1 MFIVDCA
8 QFIVGRRRNCTSV
21 LWITVDKK
29 NSTVLWKLCITKIVR
44 ITVVHCSKPVEQR
57 LNMNYSINTALC
69 WFRLW
74 SGPSK
79 LIPTFL
85 SQGSTTKLAP
95 GIKWKKP
102 FQVKEWIQLSNSLSK
117 TAALEDNIRG
127 WKWWNGK
134 GVRLDQIQKGLASW
148 PLLAA
153 CLRHAHQHPPKTNIG
168 TNAAQNHPQI
178 CHYWKPS
185 EQIVHGSILCRFNC
199 IHDAK
204 EETLDIQ
211 TWLLCVAIG
220 NDPRSK
226 HARIF
231 LSLTKHRIN

>member
-1 MFIVDCA
+1 MFIVA
-8 QFIVGRRRNCTSV
+8 RTQFIVGRRRNCTSV

-57 LNMNYSINTALC
+57 LNMTYSINTALC

-79 LIPTFL
+79 LIHTFL

-102 FQVKEWIQLSNSLSK
+102 FQEKEWIQLSNSLSK

-134 GVRLDQIQKGLASW
+134 GVRLDQIQKGLAASW
-148 PLLAA
+148 PLLPAA
-153 CLRHAHQHPPKTNIG
+153 ASAPPSLPPKTNIG
-168 TNAAQNHPQI
+168 TNAAQTTHKYAITGSRQNKSSMDRP
-178 CHYWKPS
+178 
-185 EQIVHGSILCRFNC
+185 IVFI
-199 IHDAK
+199 
-204 EETLDIQ
+204 
-211 TWLLCVAIG
+211 
-220 NDPRSK
+220 PR
-226 HARIF
+226 
-231 LSLTKHRIN
+231 